1 MFNDFEAL
9 FNESEIGKDNLP
21 KPNTKALQM
30 RFCKVPT
37 AQRNYQ
43 NIYI

>member
-9 FNESEIGKDNLP
+9 LNESKIGKDNLP
-21 KPNTKALQM
+21 NPNMKALQM
-30 RFCKVPT
+30 RFCKVST
-37 AQRNYQ
+37 AQKNYQ